1 MPNIKRAWLIA
12 MAFSACGLV
21 HVSPAT
27 SAEVGVTD
35 TSIKLGMITEVTG
48 PFTLFGRGVKDGWTL
63 YIEEINAR
71 GGVHGRKIEMV
82 LGDQQASGA
91 RAIAATKRLIEVD
104 KVFALVGGGVTPAT
118 VPIIPVVNEAKIPFV
133 VTITS
138 NPKLTNPLSRYIF
151 RPFNSPDDVNAH
163 AMVEFVL
170 KDKGFKKRAILN
182 GADEYGKGG
191 ADELVARLKMHKL
204 TPVAQETF
212 NIGDTNFNSQ
222 LLRLKAAAPEAV
234 LIYGFTK
241 EVSIALRQAKELG
254 LNTTFV
260 LSQGTGGALFV
271 ELAKEHAV
279 GAYNVWY
286 PGPVLDAPTTPVTEA
301 FFAKFKKRFPN
312 YPGGAP
318 NLVDMTSYAGAMVFE
333 EALKRAGRDLTR
345 EKFIAAMESI
355 KDFQTGGLTNPAS
368 FSAKEHQ
375 GSKTVRVYQILE
387 GGKTQFTKFMYTPDR

>member
-1 MPNIKRAWLIA
+1 MRNTTRAWLITL
-12 MAFSACGLV
+12 AFIACGLV
-21 HVSPAT
+21 RMSPAT
-27 SAEVGVTD
+27 AAEVGVTD

-48 PFTLFGRGVKDGWTL
+48 PFTLFGRGVRDGWTL
-63 YIEEINAR
+63 YIEDVNAR

-82 LGDQQASGA
+82 LGDQQSSGA
-91 RAIAATKRLIEVD
+91 KAIAATKRLIEVD
-104 KVFALVGGGVTPAT
+104 QVFALVGGGITPAT

-138 NPKLTNPLSRYIF
+138 NPKLTTPLSRYIF
-151 RPFNSPDDVNAH
+151 RPFNAPDDVNAH
-163 AMVEFVL
+163 AMVEFAL
-170 KDKGFKKRAILN
+170 KHKGVKKIAILN

-191 ADELVARLKMHKL
+191 ADELVVRLKVHKL
-204 TPVAQETF
+204 APVAQETF

-241 EVSIALRQAKELG
+241 EAAIILRQAKELG
-254 LNTTFV
+254 IDTTFI

-271 ELAKEHAV
+271 ELAKEQAV

-286 PGPVLDAPTTPVTEA
+286 VGPVLDAPTTPVTQA
-301 FFAKFKKRFPN
+301 FWTKFKKRFPN

-318 NLVDMTSYAGAMVFE
+318 NLIDMTSYAGAMVFE

-355 KDFQTGGLTNPAS
+355 KDFHTGGLTNPAS
-368 FSAKEHQ
+368 FSPKEHQ
-375 GSKTVRVYQILE
+375 GSKTLRVYQIQA
-387 GGKTQFTKFMYTPDR
+387 GGKTEFTNFVYTPDR